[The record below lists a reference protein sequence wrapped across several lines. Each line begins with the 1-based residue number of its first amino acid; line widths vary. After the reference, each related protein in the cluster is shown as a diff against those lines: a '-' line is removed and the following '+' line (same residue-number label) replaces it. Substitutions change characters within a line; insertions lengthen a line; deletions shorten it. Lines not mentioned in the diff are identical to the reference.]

1 MKTFLEF
8 FQQITE
14 KQIQYGKNAN
24 YGQIVFFAGGAGSGK
39 GFSISNFIDSSKF
52 KIRDVD
58 QLKVQM
64 LKMKSLHQKYPEL
77 ATMTLKNPDNV
88 FKLHQIAK
96 KEGIPA
102 KQIMSWISGM
112 KNPDTLP
119 NILFDITMKDLEDV
133 EKYVPLLTQVG
144 YKPENIH
151 ITWVLTNYEVAV
163 VRNKQR
169 ERVVPDDILLKTHAG
184 AALTVSNILK
194 GGLPKSVN
202 GSITVILNNLEDVK
216 YYDKAVPV
224 YNKTNKF
231 SSSPVSSKLDKG
243 GAPVFAS
250 VIRDFKYITLKK
262 SGQPLPAYAELD
274 KEIKNT
280 LYNWVKNN
288 VPKNNLELKKAFEG

>member
-39 GFSISNFIDSSKF
+39 GFSISNFIDNSKF

-58 QLKVQM
+58 QLKTQM

-88 FKLHQIAK
+88 FRLHQIAK
-96 KEGIPA
+96 KEGIPD

-169 ERVVPDDILLKTHAG
+169 ERVVPDDILLKTHTG

-216 YYDKAVPV
+216 YYDKMV
-224 YNKTNKF
+224 NGTSIF
-231 SSSPVSSKLDKG
+231 T
-243 GAPVFAS
+243 S
-250 VIRDFKYITLKK
+250 VVKDFKYITVKK

-274 KEIKNT
+274 KQIKTT
-280 LYNWVKNN
+280 LYNWVKDNVPRNN
-288 VPKNNLELKKAFEG
+288 VELKKAFEG